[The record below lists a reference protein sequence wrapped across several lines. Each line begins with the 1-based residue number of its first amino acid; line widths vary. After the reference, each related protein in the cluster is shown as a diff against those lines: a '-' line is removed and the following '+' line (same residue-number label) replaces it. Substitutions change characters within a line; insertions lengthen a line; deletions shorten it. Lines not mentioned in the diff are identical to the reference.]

1 MNRTFQT
8 ECFSLEF
15 KLSIITL
22 TNLAAGV
29 VCNTTLMIVN
39 VIANACVMFLL
50 IKTEQISNVTSK
62 LIFMLSLSDFMIA
75 IFVQNL
81 FTATFYIMH
90 CSLKVVSLFSSAF
103 LMHLSLYVVAVIGID
118 RYVRIKHYANFKR
131 IWTTKI
137 VLTLVFIGSSL
148 ALFQAVMIT
157 MGFISGKS
165 RIVTLAYI
173 AMDCMIIGIIL
184 WLQIQT
190 IRTSNAIHSE
200 STGSTFE
207 STLRRINKKISKLS
221 MRIMFLLCF
230 FYAPCFIV
238 TIIVR
243 YFIIHRVNGN
253 QKLMLELLSCLSMVF
268 AFGNCSANAILFLMT
283 NVKAKRILRNFI
295 RGRRVSF

>member
-15 KLSIITL
+15 KLSIITF

-103 LMHLSLYVVAVIGID
+103 LMHLLMYVVAVIGID

-131 IWTTKI
+131 IWTKKI
-137 VLTLVFIGSSL
+137 VLTLIFIGSSL
-148 ALFQAVMIT
+148 ALFQAVMVT

-165 RIVTLAYI
+165 RIFTLVFI

-184 WLQIQT
+184 RLQIQT
-190 IRTSNAIHSE
+190 VRTSNAIHSE

-207 STLRRINKKISKLS
+207 STLRRINKKISKLTI
-221 MRIMFLLCF
+221 RIMILLCF

-238 TIIVR
+238 TITVR
-243 YFIIHRVNGN
+243 HFIIHRVKWQSKTYVGTPFMFVYVICFW
-253 QKLMLELLSCLSMVF
+253 KLLCQCYIVF
-268 AFGNCSANAILFLMT
+268 NDKCKS
-283 NVKAKRILRNFI
+283 
-295 RGRRVSF
+295 